1 MKAASIFL
9 SSVLAGTSLL
19 SLGLSHRV
27 LAQADPMSPTAPAG
41 MPSTPADAPTGGGA
55 PSSPADA
62 PTGGTPSTPSDSPAS
77 SPSAPTEAPA
87 SDPTAPASDPT
98 APASDPTTSTPSD
111 TPSASSES
119 PDAKKSVLA
128 LCGPGG
134 ASLIVESD
142 SLPIGCRLAPTDAV
156 PAAGQV

>member
-1 MKAASIFL
+1 MKAASILL
-9 SSVLAGTSLL
+9 SSVFAGTSLL
-19 SLGLSHRV
+19 SLGLSNHV
-27 LAQADPMSPTAPAG
+27 LAQADPMSPTAPSG
-41 MPSTPADAPTGGGA
+41 M

-62 PTGGTPSTPSDSPAS
+62 PTGGAPGAPADAPTGGGSTPSTPADSPAS

-98 APASDPTTSTPSD
+98 TSTPSD
-111 TPSASSES
+111 TPSASSAS
-119 PDAKKSVLA
+119 PDDTAKKSVLA

-134 ASLIVESD
+134 ASQIVESD
-142 SLPIGCRLAPTDAV
+142 RLPVGCRLVPTDAV